1 MTQVLDA
8 PDVTRVVPPSQ
19 VAYPARPGLA
29 TAPAS
34 LPNGTHYMVRLRDTR
49 WTWERSETGFVASD
63 VVTGVFGFGPDLN
76 EAIQDLLR
84 ALKEH
89 REVLER
95 EPVLSP
101 DLAHQLDYLRQLR

>member
-8 PDVTRVVPPSQ
+8 PDVTRVVPSSQ
-19 VAYPARPGLA
+19 AAYPARPGLA

-34 LPNGTHYMVRLRDTR
+34 PPDGAHYMVRLRDAR
-49 WTWERSETGFVASD
+49 WTWERSETGFVTSD

-89 REVLER
+89 RDVLEC
-95 EPVLSP
+95 EAALSP
-101 DLAHQLDYLRQLR
+101 DLERQLDYLRQLR